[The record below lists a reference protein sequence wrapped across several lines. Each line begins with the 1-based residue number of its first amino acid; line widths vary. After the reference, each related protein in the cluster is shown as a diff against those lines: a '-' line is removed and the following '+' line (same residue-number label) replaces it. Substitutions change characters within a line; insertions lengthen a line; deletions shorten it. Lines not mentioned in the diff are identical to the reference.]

1 VRLWFWQN
9 IVSPHQSALLQA
21 LARHPDVDE
30 VHLIA
35 AEAMTP
41 ERQRLGW
48 EVPEMPGV
56 TLTVAPSQE
65 AVAHLAGSSAAD
77 VIHIFSGVGG
87 PAPFRTAFDMLARR
101 GAHLGVMAETAHKNG
116 ALSGALRLIKYRMMA
131 LRYRHR
137 IHFILAISQL
147 AVQWYAL
154 SGFTRRSIYPF
165 AYFTDPPTATPA
177 VSTTDEVA
185 FLMVGRCDAIKGG
198 EEFLHALA
206 RIAHLPWTTRF
217 IGHGPAEGEWKALAT
232 QLGLADRVQFLGQ
245 QPPAVIAGHMQASD
259 ALILYNRYSDGWG
272 VVVNEALLAGT
283 PVLCS
288 TLTGAKDVVSLSPRA
303 GQVLPPRQ
311 SAVLAEALSDRVAAG
326 KVTAADRHELSRWAK
341 ERVGGDAGA
350 AYLVNVLQHALHA
363 AGSRPHAP
371 WLPLD

>member
-1 VRLWFWQN
+1 MRLWFWQN

-35 AEAMTP
+35 AEAMTS

-56 TLTVAPSQE
+56 TLTVAPSQDG
-65 AVAHLAGSSAAD
+65 VAQLASSSAAD
-77 VIHIFSGVGG
+77 VIHVFSGVGG
-87 PAPFRTAFDMLARR
+87 PAQFRTAFDTLARR
-101 GAHLGVMAETAHKNG
+101 GARLGVMAETAHKNG
-116 ALSGALRLIKYRMMA
+116 ALSGALRLIKYRLMA
-131 LRYRHR
+131 LRYHR
-137 IHFILAISQL
+137 QIRFILAISQL

-154 SGFTRRSIYPF
+154 SGFAQRAIYPF
-165 AYFTDPPTATPA
+165 AYFTDPLPATPA
-177 VSTTDEVA
+177 AATTEQIA

-206 RIAHLPWTTRF
+206 AIAHLPWTARH
-217 IGHGPAEGEWKALAT
+217 IGHGPAEDQWKALAA

-245 QPPAVIAGHMQASD
+245 QPPVVIAGHMQASD
-259 ALILYNRYSDGWG
+259 TLVLYNRYSDGWG

-288 TLTGAKDVVSLSPRA
+288 TLTGAKDVVSLSPQA
-303 GQVLPPRQ
+303 GKVLPPRQ
-311 SAVLAEALSDRVAAG
+311 TNLLAEALSERVAAG
-326 KVTAADRHELSRWAK
+326 KVTADHRHELSRWA
-341 ERVGGDAGA
+341 EARLGGDAGA
-350 AYLVNVLQHALHA
+350 AYLVNLLRHALDA
-363 AGSRPHAP
+363 ADSRPAAP
-371 WLPLD
+371 WLPPE